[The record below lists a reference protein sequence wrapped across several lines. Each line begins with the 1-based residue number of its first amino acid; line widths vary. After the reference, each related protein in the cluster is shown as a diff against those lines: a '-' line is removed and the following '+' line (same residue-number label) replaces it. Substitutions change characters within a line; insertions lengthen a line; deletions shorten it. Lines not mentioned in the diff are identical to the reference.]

1 MITAAAINQILA
13 PLVLLGHI
21 GLVSFVVY
29 FFVLKKRDPKIVSLL
44 KKYAIPLAFLVAVS
58 ATLGSLT
65 YSEVVGFDPCLLCW
79 YQRVFMYPSAL
90 LLWIAMY
97 KKEKVIADYVL
108 SLSAV
113 GAVIAAYHYLIQI
126 GAAPEVACS
135 AVGYSVSCAENF
147 VMQLG
152 YITIP
157 MMSLTA
163 FLFIAV
169 LMLVLKK
176 L

>member
-13 PLVLLGHI
+13 PLVLLGQI
-21 GLVSFVVY
+21 GLVSFAVY
-29 FFVLKKRDPKIVSLL
+29 FFVLKKRNPKIVSLL
-44 KKYAIPLAFLVAVS
+44 KKYAIFLAFLVAAS
-58 ATLGSLT
+58 ATLGSLV
-65 YSEVVGFDPCLLCW
+65 YSEVIGFEPCLLCW
-79 YQRVFMYPSAL
+79 YQRVFMYPL
-90 LLWIAMY
+90 GLMLWLAMY
-97 KKEKVIADYVL
+97 KKEKVIVDYVL
-108 SLSAV
+108 SLSVV

-163 FLFIAV
+163 FLAIAI
-169 LMLVLKK
+169 LMTALRK